1 MKVQELFEA
10 VDRSKTAVLFSL
22 SSKWVT
28 DDGDKEID
36 KVTVLVQC
44 EKHDVAAAFMKAVGA
59 TPDWKQ
65 KLGMYFVNMTNPHPN
80 SRKEK
85 ESLTVTGKVA
95 LAGED
100 TSASDTMEL
109 AEFLRDCK
117 VVKFNP
123 STVVKKVV
131 KPKWK
136 PTFTKNTDY
145 ADWHDSNAGRYSET
159 EIDGELI
166 GIMEDR
172 TGVIGLWY
180 NKAKFGTISKD
191 FMKWVKEAGL
201 EDDDELEI
209 IYAEQD
215 SNYPY

>member
-22 SSKWVT
+22 STKWLT
-28 DDGDKEID
+28 DDGDKETD
-36 KVTVLVQC
+36 KFTILVQC
-44 EKHDVAAAFMKAVGA
+44 EKHDVAAAFVKAVGA
-59 TPDWKQ
+59 TTDWKQ
-65 KLGMYFVNMTNPHPN
+65 KLGVYFSGMTSPRPN

-85 ESLTVTGKVA
+85 ESFTATGKVA
-95 LAGED
+95 LASED
-100 TSASDTMEL
+100 DSADDTMDL
-109 AEFLRDCK
+109 KEFLSDCK

-123 STVVKKVV
+123 ATVVKKVV

-136 PTFTKNTDY
+136 PTFKKNTNY
-145 ADWHDSNAGRYSET
+145 ESWHDDNAGRYSED

-201 EDDDELEI
+201 EDDELQI

-215 SNYPY
+215 PNYPY